1 MVMMLEANKHMSLP
15 DMTGDVWVRR
25 STAYSIASYTQVHD
39 NGDDGDNVE
48 DDLDVCES
56 IFVKTEIWRQ
66 KTVIRDCWS
75 LFLKKRRR
83 LTPLTLVVS
92 SVEFG
97 TPTYYTVCTLITSD
111 NFSPLVAN

>member
-39 NGDDGDNVE
+39 NGDDGDNVD

-56 IFVKTEIWRQ
+56 LFVKTEIRKQWF
-66 KTVIRDCWS
+66 VIVGLYS
-75 LFLKKRRR
+75 
-83 LTPLTLVVS
+83 
-92 SVEFG
+92 
-97 TPTYYTVCTLITSD
+97 
-111 NFSPLVAN
+111 

>member
-1 MVMMLEANKHMSLP
+1 MVIMLEANKHMSLP

-25 STAYSIASYTQVHD
+25 STAYSIASYTQLHD

-75 LFLKKRRR
+75 LFVKKGGRHAHWLFR
-83 LTPLTLVVS
+83 PWS
-92 SVEFG
+92 SVYLHIILSVHLLL
-97 TPTYYTVCTLITSD
+97 PTASH
-111 NFSPLVAN
+111 P

>member
-39 NGDDGDNVE
+39 NGDDGDNVD

-56 IFVKTEIWRQ
+56 IFVKTEIR
-66 KTVIRDCWS
+66 K
-75 LFLKKRRR
+75 
-83 LTPLTLVVS
+83 
-92 SVEFG
+92 
-97 TPTYYTVCTLITSD
+97 
-111 NFSPLVAN
+111 